1 MGSTAL
7 SSYTSTDYSVTHL
20 KSIIK
25 CHLVSLSITFF
36 RFGSMKSCFPI
47 YILSIDFSV
56 CSCVADFCLHFSS
69 KSIPNREYKNE
80 PAVHLKTPLN
90 LFTQN
95 NSHTIFDTLTW
106 IDIERRNNYDFKKRK
121 FRKSG

>member
-1 MGSTAL
+1 MNFRIKKELFALKPQENPSLGSTAL

-20 KSIIK
+20 KSVIK

-56 CSCVADFCLHFSS
+56 CICVADFCLHFSS

-80 PAVHLKTPLN
+80 PAVHL
-90 LFTQN
+90 
-95 NSHTIFDTLTW
+95 
-106 IDIERRNNYDFKKRK
+106 
-121 FRKSG
+121 